1 MKKWMAIMLLISF
14 ALFGSVIGFNLVIQ
28 RIVIPNALANRP
40 EPEFPV
46 TSMVTK
52 AQDWVPTIEAIGFIE
67 PNQGVTLSTELAGTI
82 DAITFESGKPVK
94 AEQLLLSLDSSVEKA
109 NLRASQ
115 AKLPAARAKYERF
128 QNLFKKSSISKDQLD
143 DAEASY
149 RSLEADIESLKA
161 TIARREVRA
170 PFGGVVG
177 LRNVFLGQYLQPGT
191 DIVRLEDTKVMRLR
205 FTVPQTDISNITL
218 GQIIKINVD
227 AYPQTQFDGYITAI
241 EPAINYQSGLI
252 QVQANIPNNEGQLR
266 SGMFARAS
274 IIMPTVKEQ
283 IVIPQ
288 SAITFTL
295 YGENVYV
302 LKEVE
307 ETDKKGNKVKV
318 LRAKQVVV
326 KAGERRGNDVHVLSG
341 IKAGDE
347 IVLSGQVRLSND
359 TKVRVVENDAL
370 AVPAQTPML

>member
-1 MKKWMAIMLLISF
+1 MKKWMAIMLLIAI
-14 ALFGSVIGFNLVIQ
+14 ALFGSVIGFNLFKQKMI
-28 RIVIPNALANRP
+28 AKYMANRP

-46 TSMVTK
+46 TAMVTK
-52 AQDWVPTIEAIGFIE
+52 AQDWIPTIEAIGFIE

-94 AEQLLLSLDSSVEKA
+94 ADQLLLSLDSSVEKA

-115 AKLPAARAKYERF
+115 AKLPAAKAKFDRF
-128 QNLFKKSSISKDQLD
+128 QNLYKTSSISKEQLD
-143 DAEASY
+143 EAEASY

-170 PFGGVVG
+170 PFSGVVG

-191 DIVRLEDTKVMRLR
+191 DIVRLEDTSVMRLR
-205 FTVPQTDISNITL
+205 FTVPQTDISKIKL
-218 GQIIKINVD
+218 GQVIKINVD
-227 AYPQTQFDGYITAI
+227 AYPQTQFDGHITAI
-241 EPAINYQSGLI
+241 EPAVNYQSGLI
-252 QVQANIPNNEGQLR
+252 QVQADIPNNDGQLR

-274 IIMPTVKEQ
+274 IILPTVKNQ
-283 IVIPQ
+283 IVVPQ
-288 SAITFTL
+288 SAISFTL
-295 YGENVYV
+295 YGQNVYV
-302 LKEVE
+302 LKESE
-307 ETDKKGNKVKV
+307 ETDKEGKKVMVK
-318 LRAKQVVV
+318 RAKQVVV

-341 IKAGDE
+341 IQAGDQ

-359 TKVRVVENDAL
+359 TKVHVVENDAL

>member
-1 MKKWMAIMLLISF
+1 MKKWMAIMLLIAI
-14 ALFGSVIGFNLVIQ
+14 ALFGSVIGFNLFKQKMIAQ
-28 RIVIPNALANRP
+28 YMANRP

-46 TSMVTK
+46 TAMVTK

-94 AEQLLLSLDSSVEKA
+94 ADQLLLSLDSTVERA

-115 AKLPAARAKYERF
+115 AKLPAAKAKFDRF
-128 QNLFKKSSISKDQLD
+128 QNLYKTSSISKEQLD
-143 DAEASY
+143 EAEAAY

-170 PFGGVVG
+170 PFSGVVG

-191 DIVRLEDTKVMRLR
+191 DIVRLEDTSVMRLR
-205 FTVPQTDISNITL
+205 FTVPQTDISKIKL
-218 GQIIKINVD
+218 GQTIKINVD
-227 AYPQTQFDGYITAI
+227 AYPQTQFDGHITAI
-241 EPAINYQSGLI
+241 EPAVNFQSGLI
-252 QVQANIPNNEGQLR
+252 QVQADIPNNDGQLR

-274 IIMPTVKEQ
+274 IILPTVKDQ

-288 SAITFTL
+288 TAISFTL
-295 YGENVYV
+295 YGQNVYV
-302 LKEVE
+302 LKEGE
-307 ETDKKGNKVKV
+307 ETDKEGNKVKV

-341 IKAGDE
+341 IQAGDQ
-347 IVLSGQVRLSND
+347 IVLSGQVRLSNE
-359 TKVRVVENDAL
+359 TKVHVVENDAL

>member
-1 MKKWMAIMLLISF
+1 MKKWMAIMLLIAI
-14 ALFGSVIGFNLVIQ
+14 ALFGSVIGFNLFKQKMIAQ
-28 RIVIPNALANRP
+28 YMANRP

-46 TSMVTK
+46 TAMVTK

-94 AEQLLLSLDSSVEKA
+94 ADQLLLSLDSTVERA

-115 AKLPAARAKYERF
+115 AKLPAAKAKFDRF
-128 QNLFKKSSISKDQLD
+128 QNLYKTSSISKEQLD
-143 DAEASY
+143 EAEAAY

-161 TIARREVRA
+161 TITRREVRA
-170 PFGGVVG
+170 PFSGVVG

-191 DIVRLEDTKVMRLR
+191 DIVRLEDTSVMRLR
-205 FTVPQTDISNITL
+205 FTVPQTDISKIKL
-218 GQIIKINVD
+218 GQTIKINVD
-227 AYPQTQFDGYITAI
+227 AYPQTQFDGHITAI
-241 EPAINYQSGLI
+241 EPAVNFQSGLI
-252 QVQANIPNNEGQLR
+252 QVQADIPNNDGQLR

-274 IIMPTVKEQ
+274 IILPTVKDQ

-288 SAITFTL
+288 SAISFTL
-295 YGENVYV
+295 YGQNVYV
-302 LKEVE
+302 LKEGE
-307 ETDKKGNKVKV
+307 ETDKEGNKVKV

-341 IKAGDE
+341 IQAGDQ

-359 TKVRVVENDAL
+359 TKVHVVENDAL

>member
-1 MKKWMAIMLLISF
+1 MKKWMAIMLLIAI
-14 ALFGSVIGFNLVIQ
+14 ALFGSVIGFNLFKQKMIAQ
-28 RIVIPNALANRP
+28 YMANRP

-46 TSMVTK
+46 TAMVTK

-94 AEQLLLSLDSSVEKA
+94 ADQLLLSLDSTVERA

-115 AKLPAARAKYERF
+115 AKLPAAKAKFDRF
-128 QNLFKKSSISKDQLD
+128 QNLYKTSSISKEQLD
-143 DAEASY
+143 EAEAAY

-161 TIARREVRA
+161 TIDRREVRA
-170 PFGGVVG
+170 PFSGVVG

-191 DIVRLEDTKVMRLR
+191 DIVRLEDTSVMRLR
-205 FTVPQTDISNITL
+205 FTVPQTDISKIKL
-218 GQIIKINVD
+218 GQTIKINVD
-227 AYPQTQFDGYITAI
+227 AYPQTQFDGHITAI
-241 EPAINYQSGLI
+241 EPAVNFQSGLI
-252 QVQANIPNNEGQLR
+252 QVQADIPNNDGQLR

-274 IIMPTVKEQ
+274 IILPTVKDQ

-288 SAITFTL
+288 TAISFTL
-295 YGENVYV
+295 YGQNVYV
-302 LKEVE
+302 LKEGE
-307 ETDKKGNKVKV
+307 ETDKEGNKVKV

-341 IKAGDE
+341 IQAGDQ

-359 TKVRVVENDAL
+359 TKVHVVENDAL

>member
-1 MKKWMAIMLLISF
+1 MKKWMAIMLLIAI
-14 ALFGSVIGFNLVIQ
+14 ALFGSVIGFNLFKQKMIAQ
-28 RIVIPNALANRP
+28 YMANRP

-46 TSMVTK
+46 TAMVTK

-82 DAITFESGKPVK
+82 DAITFGSGKPVK
-94 AEQLLLSLDSSVEKA
+94 ADQLLLSLDSTVERA

-115 AKLPAARAKYERF
+115 AKLPAAKAKFDRF
-128 QNLFKKSSISKDQLD
+128 QNLYKTSSISKEQLD
-143 DAEASY
+143 EAEAAY

-170 PFGGVVG
+170 PFSGVVG

-191 DIVRLEDTKVMRLR
+191 DIVRLEDTSVMRLR
-205 FTVPQTDISNITL
+205 FTVPQTDISKIKL
-218 GQIIKINVD
+218 GQTIKINVD
-227 AYPQTQFDGYITAI
+227 AYPQTQFDGHITAI
-241 EPAINYQSGLI
+241 EPAVNFQSGLI
-252 QVQANIPNNEGQLR
+252 QVQADIPNNDGQLR

-274 IIMPTVKEQ
+274 IILPTVKDQ

-288 SAITFTL
+288 TAISFTL
-295 YGENVYV
+295 YGQNVYV
-302 LKEVE
+302 LKEGE
-307 ETDKKGNKVKV
+307 ETDKEGNKVKV

-341 IKAGDE
+341 IQAGDQ

-359 TKVRVVENDAL
+359 TKVHVVENDAL

>member
-1 MKKWMAIMLLISF
+1 MKKWMAIMLLIAI
-14 ALFGSVIGFNLVIQ
+14 ALFGSVIGFNLFKQKMIAQ
-28 RIVIPNALANRP
+28 YMANRP

-46 TSMVTK
+46 TAMVTK

-94 AEQLLLSLDSSVEKA
+94 ADQLLLSLDSTVERA

-115 AKLPAARAKYERF
+115 AKLPAAKAKFERF
-128 QNLFKKSSISKDQLD
+128 QNLYKTSSISKEQLD
-143 DAEASY
+143 EAEAAY

-161 TIARREVRA
+161 TITRREVRA
-170 PFGGVVG
+170 PFSGVVG

-191 DIVRLEDTKVMRLR
+191 DIVRLEDTSVMRLR
-205 FTVPQTDISNITL
+205 FTVPQTDISKITL
-218 GQIIKINVD
+218 GQTIKINVD
-227 AYPQTQFDGYITAI
+227 AYPQTQFDGHITAI
-241 EPAINYQSGLI
+241 EPAVNYQSGLI
-252 QVQANIPNNEGQLR
+252 QVQADIPNNDGQLR

-274 IIMPTVKEQ
+274 IILPTVKDQ

-288 SAITFTL
+288 TAISFTL
-295 YGENVYV
+295 YGQNVYV
-302 LKEVE
+302 LKEGE
-307 ETDKKGNKVKV
+307 ETDKEGNKVKV

-341 IKAGDE
+341 IQAGDQ

-359 TKVRVVENDAL
+359 TKVHVVENDAL

>member
-1 MKKWMAIMLLISF
+1 MKKWMAIMLLIAI
-14 ALFGSVIGFNLVIQ
+14 ALFGSVIGFNLFKQKMIAQ
-28 RIVIPNALANRP
+28 YMANRP

-46 TSMVTK
+46 TAMVTK

-82 DAITFESGKPVK
+82 DAITFESGTRVK

-115 AKLPAARAKYERF
+115 AKLPAAKAKFDRF
-128 QNLFKKSSISKDQLD
+128 LNLYKTSSISKEQLD
-143 DAEASY
+143 DAEASF

-161 TIARREVRA
+161 TITRREVRA
-170 PFGGVVG
+170 PFSGMVG

-191 DIVRLEDTKVMRLR
+191 DIVRLEDTSMMRLR
-205 FTVPQTDISNITL
+205 FTVPQTDISKITL
-218 GQIIKINVD
+218 NQIVKINVD
-227 AYPQTQFDGYITAI
+227 AYPQTQFDGHITAI
-241 EPAINYQSGLI
+241 EPAVNYQSGLI
-252 QVQANIPNNEGQLR
+252 QVQADIPNNEGQLR

-274 IIMPTVKEQ
+274 IILPTVKDQ
-283 IVIPQ
+283 MVIPQ
-288 SAITFTL
+288 TAISFTL
-295 YGENVYV
+295 YGQNVYV
-302 LKEVE
+302 LKQGE
-307 ETDKKGNKVKV
+307 ETDKEGKKVKV

-341 IKAGDE
+341 IQAGDQ

-359 TKVRVVENDAL
+359 TKVHVVENDAL

>member
-1 MKKWMAIMLLISF
+1 MKKWMAIMLLIAI
-14 ALFGSVIGFNLVIQ
+14 ALFGSVIGFNLFKQKMIAQ
-28 RIVIPNALANRP
+28 YMANRP

-46 TSMVTK
+46 TAMVTK

-94 AEQLLLSLDSSVEKA
+94 ADQLLLSLDSTVERA

-115 AKLPAARAKYERF
+115 AKLPAAKAKFDRF
-128 QNLFKKSSISKDQLD
+128 QNLYKTSSISKEQLD
-143 DAEASY
+143 EAEAAY

-170 PFGGVVG
+170 PFSGVVG

-191 DIVRLEDTKVMRLR
+191 DIVRLEDTSVMRLR
-205 FTVPQTDISNITL
+205 FTVPQTDISKIKL
-218 GQIIKINVD
+218 GQTIKINVD
-227 AYPQTQFDGYITAI
+227 AYPQTQFDGHITAI
-241 EPAINYQSGLI
+241 EPAVNFQSGLI
-252 QVQANIPNNEGQLR
+252 QVQADIPNNDGQLR

-274 IIMPTVKEQ
+274 IILPTVKDQ

-288 SAITFTL
+288 TAISFTL
-295 YGENVYV
+295 YGQNVYV
-302 LKEVE
+302 LKEGE
-307 ETDKKGNKVKV
+307 ETDKEGNKVKV

-326 KAGERRGNDVHVLSG
+326 KAGERRGKDVHVLSG
-341 IKAGDE
+341 IQAGDQ

-359 TKVRVVENDAL
+359 TKVHVVENDAL

>member
-1 MKKWMAIMLLISF
+1 MKKWMAIMLLIAI
-14 ALFGSVIGFNLVIQ
+14 ALFGSVIGFNLFKQKMIAQ
-28 RIVIPNALANRP
+28 YMANRP

-46 TSMVTK
+46 TAMVTK

-94 AEQLLLSLDSSVEKA
+94 ADQLLLSLDSTVERA

-115 AKLPAARAKYERF
+115 AKLPAAKAKFDRF
-128 QNLFKKSSISKDQLD
+128 QNLYKTSSISKEQLD
-143 DAEASY
+143 EAEAAY

-170 PFGGVVG
+170 PFSGVVG

-191 DIVRLEDTKVMRLR
+191 DIVRLEDTSVMRLR
-205 FTVPQTDISNITL
+205 FTVPQTDISKIKL
-218 GQIIKINVD
+218 GQTIKINVD
-227 AYPQTQFDGYITAI
+227 AYPQTQFDGHITAI
-241 EPAINYQSGLI
+241 EPAVNFQSGLI
-252 QVQANIPNNEGQLR
+252 QVQADIPNNDGQLR

-274 IIMPTVKEQ
+274 IILPMVKDQ

-288 SAITFTL
+288 SAISFTL
-295 YGENVYV
+295 YGQNVYV
-302 LKEVE
+302 LKEGE
-307 ETDKKGNKVKV
+307 ETDKEGNKVKV

-341 IKAGDE
+341 IQAGDQ

-359 TKVRVVENDAL
+359 TKVHVVENDAL

>member
-1 MKKWMAIMLLISF
+1 MKKWMAIMLLIAI
-14 ALFGSVIGFNLVIQ
+14 ALFGSVIGFNLFKQKMIAQ
-28 RIVIPNALANRP
+28 YMANRP

-46 TSMVTK
+46 TAMVTK

-94 AEQLLLSLDSSVEKA
+94 ADQLLLSLDSTVERA

-115 AKLPAARAKYERF
+115 AKLPAAKAKFDRF
-128 QNLFKKSSISKDQLD
+128 QNLYKTSSISKEQLD
-143 DAEASY
+143 EAEAAY

-170 PFGGVVG
+170 PFSGVVG

-191 DIVRLEDTKVMRLR
+191 DIVRLEDTSVMRLR
-205 FTVPQTDISNITL
+205 FTVPQTDISKIKL
-218 GQIIKINVD
+218 GQTIKINVD
-227 AYPQTQFDGYITAI
+227 AYPQTQFDGHITAI
-241 EPAINYQSGLI
+241 EPAVNFQSGLI
-252 QVQANIPNNEGQLR
+252 QVQADIPNNDGQLR

-274 IIMPTVKEQ
+274 IILPTVKDQ

-288 SAITFTL
+288 TAISFTL
-295 YGENVYV
+295 YGQNVYV
-302 LKEVE
+302 LKEGE
-307 ETDKKGNKVKV
+307 ETDKEGNKVKV

-326 KAGERRGNDVHVLSG
+326 KAGERRGSDVHVLSG
-341 IKAGDE
+341 IQAGDQ

-359 TKVRVVENDAL
+359 TKVHVVENDAL

>member
-1 MKKWMAIMLLISF
+1 MKKWMAIMLLIAI
-14 ALFGSVIGFNLVIQ
+14 ALFGSVIGFNLFKQKMIAQ
-28 RIVIPNALANRP
+28 YMANRP

-46 TSMVTK
+46 TAMVTK

-94 AEQLLLSLDSSVEKA
+94 ADQLLLSLDSTVERA

-115 AKLPAARAKYERF
+115 AKLPAAKAKFDRF
-128 QNLFKKSSISKDQLD
+128 QNLYKTSSISKEQLD
-143 DAEASY
+143 EAEAAY

-170 PFGGVVG
+170 PFSGVVG

-191 DIVRLEDTKVMRLR
+191 DIVRLEDTSVMRLR
-205 FTVPQTDISNITL
+205 FTVPQTDISKIKL
-218 GQIIKINVD
+218 GQTIKINVD
-227 AYPQTQFDGYITAI
+227 AYPQTQFDGHITAI
-241 EPAINYQSGLI
+241 EPAVNFQSGLI
-252 QVQANIPNNEGQLR
+252 QVQADIPNNDGQLR

-274 IIMPTVKEQ
+274 IILPTVKDQ

-288 SAITFTL
+288 TAISFTL
-295 YGENVYV
+295 YGQNVYV
-302 LKEVE
+302 LKEGE
-307 ETDKKGNKVKV
+307 ETDKEGNKVKV

-341 IKAGDE
+341 IQAGDQ

-359 TKVRVVENDAL
+359 TKVHVVENNAL

>member
-1 MKKWMAIMLLISF
+1 MKKWMAIMLLIAI
-14 ALFGSVIGFNLVIQ
+14 ALFGSVIGFNLFKQKMIAQ
-28 RIVIPNALANRP
+28 YMANRP

-46 TSMVTK
+46 TAMVTK

-94 AEQLLLSLDSSVEKA
+94 ADQLLLSLDSTVERA

-115 AKLPAARAKYERF
+115 AKLPAAKAKFDRF
-128 QNLFKKSSISKDQLD
+128 QNLYKTSSISKEQLD
-143 DAEASY
+143 EAEAAY

-170 PFGGVVG
+170 PFSGVVG

-191 DIVRLEDTKVMRLR
+191 DIVRLEDTSVMRLR
-205 FTVPQTDISNITL
+205 FTVPQTDISKIKL
-218 GQIIKINVD
+218 GQTIKINVD
-227 AYPQTQFDGYITAI
+227 AYPQTQFDGHITAI
-241 EPAINYQSGLI
+241 EPAVNFQSGLI
-252 QVQANIPNNEGQLR
+252 QVQADIPNNDGQLR

-274 IIMPTVKEQ
+274 IILPTVKDQ

-288 SAITFTL
+288 TAISFTL
-295 YGENVYV
+295 YGQNVYV
-302 LKEVE
+302 LKEGE
-307 ETDKKGNKVKV
+307 ETDKEGNKVKV

-341 IKAGDE
+341 ILAGDQ

-359 TKVRVVENDAL
+359 TKVHVVENDAL

>member
-1 MKKWMAIMLLISF
+1 MKKWMAIMLLIAI
-14 ALFGSVIGFNLVIQ
+14 ALFGSVIGFNLFKQKIIAQ
-28 RIVIPNALANRP
+28 YMANRP

-46 TSMVTK
+46 TAMVTK

-94 AEQLLLSLDSSVEKA
+94 ADQLLLSLDSTVERA

-115 AKLPAARAKYERF
+115 AKLPAAKAKFDRF
-128 QNLFKKSSISKDQLD
+128 QNLYKTSSISKEQLD
-143 DAEASY
+143 EAEAAY

-170 PFGGVVG
+170 PFSGVVG

-191 DIVRLEDTKVMRLR
+191 DIVRLEDTSVMRLR
-205 FTVPQTDISNITL
+205 FTVPQTDISKIKL
-218 GQIIKINVD
+218 GQTIKINVD
-227 AYPQTQFDGYITAI
+227 AYPQTQFDGHITAI
-241 EPAINYQSGLI
+241 EPAVNFQSGLI
-252 QVQANIPNNEGQLR
+252 QVQADIPNNEGQLR

-274 IIMPTVKEQ
+274 IILPTVKDQ

-288 SAITFTL
+288 SAISFTL
-295 YGENVYV
+295 YGQNVYV
-302 LKEVE
+302 LKEGE
-307 ETDKKGNKVKV
+307 ETDKEGNKVKV

-341 IKAGDE
+341 IQAGDQ

-359 TKVRVVENDAL
+359 TKVHVVENDAL

>member
-1 MKKWMAIMLLISF
+1 MKKWMAIMLLIAI
-14 ALFGSVIGFNLVIQ
+14 ALFGSVIGFNLFKQKMIAQ
-28 RIVIPNALANRP
+28 YMANRP

-46 TSMVTK
+46 TAMVTK

-94 AEQLLLSLDSSVEKA
+94 ADQLLLSLDSTVERA

-115 AKLPAARAKYERF
+115 AKLPAAKAKFDRF
-128 QNLFKKSSISKDQLD
+128 QNLYKTSSISKEQLD
-143 DAEASY
+143 EAEAAY

-170 PFGGVVG
+170 PFSGVVG

-191 DIVRLEDTKVMRLR
+191 DIVRLEDTSVMRLR
-205 FTVPQTDISNITL
+205 FTVPQTDISKIKL
-218 GQIIKINVD
+218 GQTIKINVD
-227 AYPQTQFDGYITAI
+227 AYPQTQFDGHITAI
-241 EPAINYQSGLI
+241 EPAVNFQSGLI
-252 QVQANIPNNEGQLR
+252 QVQADIPNNDGQLR

-274 IIMPTVKEQ
+274 IILPTVKDQ

-288 SAITFTL
+288 TAISFTL
-295 YGENVYV
+295 YGQNVYV
-302 LKEVE
+302 LKEGE
-307 ETDKKGNKVKV
+307 GTDKEGNKVKV

-341 IKAGDE
+341 IQAGDQ

-359 TKVRVVENDAL
+359 TKVHVVENDAL

>member
-1 MKKWMAIMLLISF
+1 MKKWMAIMLLIAL
-14 ALFGSVIGFNLVIQ
+14 ALFGSVIGFNLFKQKMIAQ
-28 RIVIPNALANRP
+28 YMANRP

-46 TSMVTK
+46 TAMVTK

-94 AEQLLLSLDSSVEKA
+94 ADQLLLSLDSTVERA

-115 AKLPAARAKYERF
+115 AKLPAAKAKFDRF
-128 QNLFKKSSISKDQLD
+128 QNLYKTSSISKEQLD
-143 DAEASY
+143 EAEAAY

-170 PFGGVVG
+170 PFSGVVG

-191 DIVRLEDTKVMRLR
+191 DIVRLEDTSVMRLR
-205 FTVPQTDISNITL
+205 FTVPQTDISKIKL
-218 GQIIKINVD
+218 GQTIKINVD
-227 AYPQTQFDGYITAI
+227 AYPQTQFDGHITAI
-241 EPAINYQSGLI
+241 EPAVNFQSGLI
-252 QVQANIPNNEGQLR
+252 QVQADIPNNDGQLR

-274 IIMPTVKEQ
+274 IILPTVKDQ

-288 SAITFTL
+288 TAISFTL
-295 YGENVYV
+295 YGQNVYV
-302 LKEVE
+302 LKEGE
-307 ETDKKGNKVKV
+307 ETDKEGNKVKV

-341 IKAGDE
+341 IQAGDQ

-359 TKVRVVENDAL
+359 TKVHVVENDAL

>member
-1 MKKWMAIMLLISF
+1 MKKWMAIMLLIAI
-14 ALFGSVIGFNLVIQ
+14 ALFGSVIGFNLFKQKMIAQ
-28 RIVIPNALANRP
+28 YMANRP

-46 TSMVTK
+46 TAMVTK

-94 AEQLLLSLDSSVEKA
+94 ADQLLLSLDSTVERA

-115 AKLPAARAKYERF
+115 AKLPAAKAKFDRF
-128 QNLFKKSSISKDQLD
+128 QNLYKTSSISKEQLD
-143 DAEASY
+143 EAEAAY

-170 PFGGVVG
+170 PFSGVVG

-191 DIVRLEDTKVMRLR
+191 DIVRLEDTSVMRLR
-205 FTVPQTDISNITL
+205 FTVPQTDISKITL
-218 GQIIKINVD
+218 GQTIKINVD
-227 AYPQTQFDGYITAI
+227 AYPQTQFDGHITAI
-241 EPAINYQSGLI
+241 EPAVNFQSGLI
-252 QVQANIPNNEGQLR
+252 QVQADIPNNDGQLR

-274 IIMPTVKEQ
+274 IILPTVKDQ
-283 IVIPQ
+283 MVIPQ
-288 SAITFTL
+288 TAISFTL
-295 YGENVYV
+295 YGQNVYV
-302 LKEVE
+302 LKEGE
-307 ETDKKGNKVKV
+307 ETDKEGNKVKV

-341 IKAGDE
+341 IQAGDQ

-359 TKVRVVENDAL
+359 TKVHVVENDAL

>member
-1 MKKWMAIMLLISF
+1 MKKWMAIMLLIAI
-14 ALFGSVIGFNLVIQ
+14 ALFGSVIGFNLFKQKMIAQ
-28 RIVIPNALANRP
+28 YMANRP

-46 TSMVTK
+46 TAMVTK

-94 AEQLLLSLDSSVEKA
+94 AEQLLLSLDSTVERA

-115 AKLPAARAKYERF
+115 AKLPAAKAKFERF
-128 QNLFKKSSISKDQLD
+128 QNLYKTSSISKEQLD
-143 DAEASY
+143 EAEAAY

-161 TIARREVRA
+161 TITRREVRA
-170 PFGGVVG
+170 PFSGVVG

-191 DIVRLEDTKVMRLR
+191 DIVRLEDTSVMRLR
-205 FTVPQTDISNITL
+205 FTVPQTDISKITL
-218 GQIIKINVD
+218 GQTIKINVD
-227 AYPQTQFDGYITAI
+227 AYPQTQFDGHITAI
-241 EPAINYQSGLI
+241 EPAVNYQSGLI
-252 QVQANIPNNEGQLR
+252 QVQADIPNNDGQLR

-274 IIMPTVKEQ
+274 IILPTVKDQ

-288 SAITFTL
+288 TAISFTL
-295 YGENVYV
+295 YGQNVYV
-302 LKEVE
+302 LKEGE
-307 ETDKKGNKVKV
+307 ESDKEGNKVKV

-341 IKAGDE
+341 IQAGDQ

-359 TKVRVVENDAL
+359 TKVHVVENDAL

>member
-1 MKKWMAIMLLISF
+1 MKKWMAIMLLIAL
-14 ALFGSVIGFNLVIQ
+14 ALFGSVIGFNMFKQKKI
-28 RIVIPNALANRP
+28 AEFMANRP

-46 TSMVTK
+46 TAMVTK

-94 AEQLLLSLDSSVEKA
+94 ADQLLLSLDSSVEKA

-115 AKLPAARAKYERF
+115 AKLPAAKAKFDRF
-128 QNLFKKSSISKDQLD
+128 QNLYKTSSISKEQLD
-143 DAEASY
+143 EAEAAY

-170 PFGGVVG
+170 PFSGVVG

-191 DIVRLEDTKVMRLR
+191 DIVRLEDTSVMRLR
-205 FTVPQTDISNITL
+205 FTVPQTDISKIKL

-227 AYPQTQFDGYITAI
+227 AYPQTQFDGHITAI
-241 EPAINYQSGLI
+241 EPAVNYQSGLI
-252 QVQANIPNNEGQLR
+252 QVQADILNNDGQLR

-274 IIMPTVKEQ
+274 IILPTVQNQ
-283 IVIPQ
+283 IVVPQ
-288 SAITFTL
+288 SAISFTL
-295 YGENVYV
+295 YGQNVYV
-302 LKEVE
+302 LKESE
-307 ETDKKGNKVKV
+307 ETDKEGKKVMVK
-318 LRAKQVVV
+318 RAKQVVV

-341 IKAGDE
+341 IQAGDE

-359 TKVRVVENDAL
+359 TKVHVVENDAL

>member
-1 MKKWMAIMLLISF
+1 MKKWMAIMLLIAI
-14 ALFGSVIGFNLVIQ
+14 ALFGSVIGFNLFKQKMIAQ
-28 RIVIPNALANRP
+28 YMANRP

-46 TSMVTK
+46 TAMVTK

-94 AEQLLLSLDSSVEKA
+94 ADQLLLSLDSTVERA

-115 AKLPAARAKYERF
+115 AKLPAAKAKFDRF
-128 QNLFKKSSISKDQLD
+128 QNLYKTSSISKEQLD
-143 DAEASY
+143 EAEAAY

-170 PFGGVVG
+170 PFSGVVG

-191 DIVRLEDTKVMRLR
+191 DIVRLEDTSVMRLR
-205 FTVPQTDISNITL
+205 FTVPQTDISKITL
-218 GQIIKINVD
+218 GQTIKINVD
-227 AYPQTQFDGYITAI
+227 AYPQTQFDGHITAI
-241 EPAINYQSGLI
+241 EPAVNYQSGLI
-252 QVQANIPNNEGQLR
+252 QVQADIPNNDGQLR

-274 IIMPTVKEQ
+274 IILPTVKDQ

-288 SAITFTL
+288 TAISFTL
-295 YGENVYV
+295 YGQNVYV
-302 LKEVE
+302 LKEGE
-307 ETDKKGNKVKV
+307 ETDKEGNKVKV

-341 IKAGDE
+341 IQAGDQ

-359 TKVRVVENDAL
+359 TKVHVVENDAL